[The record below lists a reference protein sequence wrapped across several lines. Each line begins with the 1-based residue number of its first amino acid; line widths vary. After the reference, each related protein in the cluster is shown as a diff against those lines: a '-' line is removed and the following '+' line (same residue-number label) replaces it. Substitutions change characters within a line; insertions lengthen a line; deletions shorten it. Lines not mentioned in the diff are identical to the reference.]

1 MEAGVLGLI
10 CHMDGFPIN
19 GVAALDAGCVAAG
32 IYPGIIPVVGA
43 DNNVVAAGDPL
54 GYGLGNAVG
63 FLVNRRNGFFNGLE
77 LLLRAVKVIRNGRGG
92 SFQTADFGADAVRLL
107 ADAGNILFQAFHRC
121 GSGIILQFAV
131 NRIIGSAGSGVL
143 HVGRYRF
150 SH

>member
-1 MEAGVLGLI
+1 
-10 CHMDGFPIN
+10 MDGFPIN